1 MNKHLLQIRRL
12 TLVLILSGFLN
23 IILFSLIIFSFV
35 RERPPTPYCSLKPAG
50 QEEQQ
55 SPLAIDLSNSEVLQ
69 VYGQLPYYQL
79 IPKLEN
85 KQLVDNG
92 YSVRDLA
99 LGCLVKFHYF
109 DLSRALHGQE
119 KPKQNRNISFGKGRE
134 IVVFRDL
141 TEEQY
146 DAIVRFSKTERWPMT
161 SQGLFLLLQQGNL
174 DNSLVDAFLQTKE
187 YMTVEMLFN
196 RSESKVLKSEIL
208 KVLMEGSWEMLA
220 AFASQQ
226 HTLQDLSPPRRQS
239 FLLQYIDNNSAAAA
253 YLLLKTDGSFASQK
267 LDDVHVIKILS
278 LLNEQTI
285 ESETFSLSLIS
296 SPRSD
301 EVLKHATNR
310 LYAYV
315 GATPPV
321 TPPKPKKNIVADTT
335 PIAKPTK
342 VAVATP
348 PVKPKPIPVAKPAK
362 QKTYTVQSGD
372 SLWKIAKK
380 NKTSIQSLTQLNSNI
395 DEKTTLKPG
404 MVLII
409 SN

>member
-1 MNKHLLQIRRL
+1 MQIRRL
-12 TLVLILSGFLN
+12 TQVLILSGLLN
-23 IILFSLIIFSFV
+23 IALFSLIIYSFV

-85 KQLVDNG
+85 TQLVDNG

-109 DLSRALHGQE
+109 DLNRALHGME
-119 KPKQNRNISFGKGRE
+119 KPKQNRNISFGKNRE

-141 TEEQY
+141 KEDQY
-146 DAIVRFSKTERWPMT
+146 EAIVRFSKTERWPMT

-187 YMTVEMLFN
+187 YMTAEMLFN
-196 RSESKVLKSEIL
+196 RAESKVLKSEIL
-208 KVLMEGSWEMLA
+208 KMLLEGNWEMLSTFA
-220 AFASQQ
+220 AQQ
-226 HTLQDLSPPRRQS
+226 HTLQDLSAPRRQS
-239 FLLQYIDNNSAAAA
+239 FLLQYIDNNSSTAA
-253 YLLLKTDGSFASQK
+253 YLLLKTDGAFASQK
-267 LDDVHVIKILS
+267 LDDDHVIKMLS
-278 LLNEQTI
+278 LLNAQTI

-301 EVLKHATNR
+301 AVLKQATNR

-315 GATPPV
+315 GSPP
-321 TPPKPKKNIVADTT
+321 PDTT
-335 PIAKPTK
+335 PSIKPNVVSKPKPVAAAKPTK
-342 VAVATP
+342 G
-348 PVKPKPIPVAKPAK
+348 
-362 QKTYTVQSGD
+362 KTYIIQPGD

-380 NKTSIQSLTQLNSNI
+380 NKTSINALVQLNKI
-395 DEKTTLKPG
+395 DENATLKPG
-404 MVLII
+404 ASLII

>member
-12 TLVLILSGFLN
+12 TQVLILSGLLN
-23 IILFSLIIFSFV
+23 IVLFSVIIYSFV

-69 VYGQLPYYQL
+69 IYGQLPYYQL

-85 KQLVDNG
+85 IQLVDNG

-109 DLSRALHGQE
+109 DMNRALQGME
-119 KPKQNRNISFGKGRE
+119 KPKQNRTISFGKNKE

-141 TEEQY
+141 TPEHYE
-146 DAIVRFSKTERWPMT
+146 AIVRFSKTERWPMT
-161 SQGLFLLLQQGNL
+161 SQGLFLHLQQGNTE
-174 DNSLVDAFLQTKE
+174 NSLVDAFLQSKE
-187 YMTVEMLFN
+187 FMTTEMLFN
-196 RSESKVLKSEIL
+196 RADSKVLKSEIL
-208 KVLMEGSWEMLA
+208 KMLLEGTWEMLSTFA
-220 AFASQQ
+220 AQQ

-239 FLLQYIDNNSAAAA
+239 FLLQYIDHNSSTAA
-253 YLLLKTDGSFASQK
+253 YLLLKTDGAFASHK
-267 LDDVHVIKILS
+267 LDDEHVIKMLS
-278 LLNEQTI
+278 LLNAQTI

-301 EVLKHATNR
+301 AVLKHATNR

-315 GATPPV
+315 GASPPEI
-321 TPPKPKKNIVADTT
+321 TPKKPIVKAA
-335 PIAKPTK
+335 AK
-342 VAVATP
+342 A
-348 PVKPKPIPVAKPAK
+348 
-362 QKTYTVQSGD
+362 KTYVIQPGD

-380 NKTSIQSLTQLNSNI
+380 NKTTIDALVKLNKI
-395 DEKTTLKPG
+395 DEKATLKPG
-404 MVLII
+404 ATLII